1 MKYTLCS
8 ERTFFDSEKVRDF
21 SVKPEK
27 DFENLLNN
35 LSEKRQTQEKK
46 LIFEIP
52 KVKLMWVIKNDSLL
66 HTVTVKNIH
75 LPNYQLQLPSTSIIP
90 NDYLIANNIG
100 LFHCLI
106 WFYLVSRKNLFSCW
120 QYLTQ
125 FVLLSW
131 GFIQKLRDTK
141 PLNIV
146 MSYLLISTRTCAY
159 QEVRVC

>member
-8 ERTFFDSEKVRDF
+8 ERTFFDSEKVRAF

-46 LIFEIP
+46 TYFFEIP
-52 KVKLMWVIKNDSLL
+52 KVKLMWVIKSDSLL

-75 LPNYQLQLPSTSIIP
+75 LPNYQLQLPSTSSIP
-90 NDYLIANNIG
+90 NDYLIANNIR

-106 WFYLVSRKNLFSCW
+106 
-120 QYLTQ
+120 
-125 FVLLSW
+125 
-131 GFIQKLRDTK
+131 
-141 PLNIV
+141 
-146 MSYLLISTRTCAY
+146 
-159 QEVRVC
+159 